1 MNLIVAPQEKSGD
14 HQNHYGVILWAT
26 IDVCTKFH
34 GNPYKNHWDISSLV
48 DWTTD
53 CQTSAAIQLNIQ
65 RCCDLA
71 YCSMRITVSL
81 WVKQTSLMHSTP
93 NKADGPVRSP
103 VPCAAA
109 VIFPKHLPWLNYQ
122 LWFLSL
128 FTLRPNRLAVFT
140 SGAIILPFIAAKA
153 TFHWLLQERTPMP
166 MPQGK
171 NLRVIFYFPYL
182 WCRSGISVTK
192 QAYKNIKYHA
202 INILYT

>member
-1 MNLIVAPQEKSGD
+1 MFAQSFVVTCIIISEIFP
-14 HQNHYGVILWAT
+14 LW
-26 IDVCTKFH
+26 
-34 GNPYKNHWDISSLV
+34 
-48 DWTTD
+48 WTER
-53 CQTSAAIQLNIQ
+53 QTVRPVLPSIKLNIQ
-65 RCCDLA
+65 RCCDLV
-71 YCSMRITVSL
+71 YCSMRITTTCYNNTLCTAGHYEWSKPR
-81 WVKQTSLMHSTP
+81 WCTSTP
-93 NKADGPVRSP
+93 NKADGPDRSP

-166 MPQGK
+166 MCLK
-171 NLRVIFYFPYL
+171 VRTSVWFFFYSPYL
-182 WCRSGISVTK
+182 WCRSGISVTE